1 MTSQE
6 VVQRT
11 PQQELV
17 SHVRSPPGVVMR
29 SDPPVRPDGRCAHCG
44 EPRMVPRHHSSIN
57 PAVYELDPFCSGPCA
72 RAYHG
77 NPLPT
82 MYGGDPNEKRGR
94 HERAA

>member
-1 MTSQE
+1 MPEGCS
-6 VVQRT
+6 
-11 PQQELV
+11 
-17 SHVRSPPGVVMR
+17 VMQM
-29 SDPPVRPDGRCAHCG
+29 DPPVRPDGRCAHCG
-44 EPRMVPRHHSSIN
+44 GPRKVPRHHSSIN

-72 RAYHG
+72 RAHHG